1 MLSLS
6 LVLFIFTISFL
17 FGSIYLK
24 PYISLNAQNRDYIVI
39 LCLYNLFFTS
49 IFILNAIRLE
59 RVFRLEN
66 KHIINYGKKLGV
78 FTIFY
83 IPHFF
88 FVMFLLFIDLHNI
101 EKLIVFLIIFIEALL
116 IGLILKE
123 SYDLVFLMESKRD
136 FELKKNRQRYFE
148 K

>member
-1 MLSLS
+1 
-6 LVLFIFTISFL
+6 L

-24 PYISLNAQNRDYIVI
+24 PYISLNAQTRDYIVI

-49 IFILNAIRLE
+49 IFFLNAIRLE
-59 RVFRLEN
+59 RVFKLEN
-66 KHIINYGKKLGV
+66 KHIINYGKKIGV
-78 FTIFY
+78 FTLFY

-88 FVMFLLFIDLHNI
+88 FFMTLLIIDLHNL
-101 EKLIVFLIIFIEALL
+101 ERLIVILILFIEALL

-123 SYDLVFLMESKRD
+123 VYDLVFLMESKRE
-136 FELKKNRQRYFE
+136 FELQKNRQRYIE

>member
-1 MLSLS
+1 M
-6 LVLFIFTISFL
+6 

-24 PYISLNAQNRDYIVI
+24 PYISLNTQIRDYIVI
-39 LCLYNLFFTS
+39 LCLFNLFFAS
-49 IFILNAIRLE
+49 IYFLNAIRLE

-66 KHIINYGKKLGV
+66 KHIINYGKKIGV
-78 FTIFY
+78 FTLFY

-88 FVMFLLFIDLHNI
+88 FLIALLIIDLHNL
-101 EKLIVFLIIFIEALL
+101 EKLMVFLIIFIEALL

-123 SYDLVFLMESKRD
+123 VYDLVFLMESKRD
-136 FELKKNRQRYFE
+136 FELQKNRQRYIE

>member
-1 MLSLS
+1 
-6 LVLFIFTISFL
+6 L

-24 PYISLNAQNRDYIVI
+24 PYISLNTQIRDYIVI
-39 LCLYNLFFTS
+39 LCSFNLFFAS
-49 IFILNAIRLE
+49 IYFLNAIRLE

-66 KHIINYGKKLGV
+66 KHIINYGKKIGV
-78 FTIFY
+78 FTLFY

-88 FVMFLLFIDLHNI
+88 FLITLLIIDLHNL
-101 EKLIVFLIIFIEALL
+101 EKLMVFLMIFIEALL

-123 SYDLVFLMESKRD
+123 VYDLVFLMESKRD
-136 FELKKNRQRYFE
+136 FELQKNRQRYIE